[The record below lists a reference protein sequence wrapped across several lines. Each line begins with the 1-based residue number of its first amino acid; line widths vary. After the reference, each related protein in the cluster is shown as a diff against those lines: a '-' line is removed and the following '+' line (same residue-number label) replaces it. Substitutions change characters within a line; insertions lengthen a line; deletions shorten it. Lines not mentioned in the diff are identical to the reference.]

1 MTAGRAARR
10 SRERGSYGSNRPKR
24 SQGREPPRPRPRAVE
39 VELYALGIGSVLAL
53 GISGGSDREE
63 FVRFSKG

>member
-24 SQGREPPRPRPRAVE
+24 SQGREPLRPRAVE
-39 VELYALGIGSVLAL
+39 VKLYARGIGSVLAL